1 MTMEKPKKARHA
13 TIIAFNGDNKTKF
26 PQCRVKINSKTQTVA
41 VVIFFAFIL
50 VSCIGQSNSGENK
63 SNTGLGGLFSIKEEP
78 KIVRAFDPNMNGME
92 MLSIE
97 QQPGWTLLAG
107 TDWVG
112 VSNYTNCLKGVN
124 EKMNAMFYSEGGRSY
139 IQNQYNQS
147 GTADGKAVYLNYM
160 SATEY
165 LDYVFHRQFPNLNNA
180 KRTMLKTVDQ
190 FSEEERNQLEE
201 KRILNYNNMVQSIS
215 QLPNAQMFKIQGQYV
230 DRSVAEYKWVDEK
243 GDSIVHKMDVIVHAT
258 VEDILNPYAS
268 TTRMILWSQ
277 EVIYTSTSPV
287 KNSEK
292 INKDIEKMLSTITF
306 NQQYFAACNNII
318 QQGIERNQ
326 YHVRRIQNE
335 MAVAEMRH
343 QQKLADMN
351 RETQEYISN
360 VRREVFANREASRE
374 RVSQGW
380 RDAIVGVDRFVG
392 TDGNVVEVPVSAGHN
407 VWQSADGG
415 TIYSSDSYL
424 FNPITTLPD
433 KDGIDREFRQLQL
446 LK

>member
-1 MTMEKPKKARHA
+1 MKKTKKTRHA
-13 TIIAFNGDNKTKF
+13 TIFAFSRKSTTNFQK
-26 PQCRVKINSKTQTVA
+26 CRVKINFKTQTVA
-41 VVIFFAFIL
+41 AAIIFIFIF

-78 KIVRAFDPNMNGME
+78 KVVRASDPNMSGME
-92 MLSIE
+92 MLSLE
-97 QQPGWTLLAG
+97 QQPGWAILAG

-112 VSNYTNCLKGVN
+112 VSNYTNCIKGVN
-124 EKMNAMFYSEGGRSY
+124 EKMNAMFYIENARSY
-139 IQNQYNQS
+139 IQNQFNQS
-147 GTADGKAVYLNYM
+147 GTTDGKAVYLNYL

-165 LDYVFHRQFPNLNNA
+165 LDYVFRRQFPNLNNA

-190 FSEEERNQLEE
+190 FTVEERQKLEDS
-201 KRILNYNNMVQSIS
+201 RIKNYNAMAAFI
-215 QLPNAQMFKIQGQYV
+215 AQMPNGNNFRIQGQYV
-230 DRSVAEYKWVDEK
+230 DRSAAEYKWVDEK
-243 GDSIVHKMDVIVHAT
+243 GDSIVHSMDVIIHAT
-258 VEDILNPYAS
+258 VEDILSPYAS
-268 TTRMILWSQ
+268 PTRMIIWNH
-277 EVIYTSTSPV
+277 EVIYISTCPV
-287 KNSEK
+287 KYAEK

-306 NQQYFAACNNII
+306 NQQYFAACNDII
-318 QQGIERNQ
+318 KQGIERNA

-335 MAVAEMRH
+335 MAIAEVRH

-360 VRREVFANREASRE
+360 VRREVYANREASRE

-415 TIYSSDSYL
+415 TIYSSDSYV
-424 FNPITTLPD
+424 FSPITTLQD

>member
-1 MTMEKPKKARHA
+1 MTMEKPKKERHA
-13 TIIAFNGDNKTKF
+13 TIIVFNGENKTKL
-26 PQCRVKINSKTQTVA
+26 PLCRVINNLMTQYVATVI
-41 VVIFFAFIL
+41 IFTFIL
-50 VSCIGQSNSGENK
+50 TSCIGQSNSGENK

-78 KIVRAFDPNMNGME
+78 KIVRAYDPNMNGME

-107 TDWVG
+107 TEWVG

-147 GTADGKAVYLNYM
+147 GTTDGKAVYLNYM

-165 LDYVFHRQFPNLNNA
+165 LDFVFRRQFPNLTNA

-190 FSEEERNQLEE
+190 FTDEERQKLEDS
-201 KRILNYNNMVQSIS
+201 RIKNYNAMAAFIS
-215 QLPNAQMFKIQGQYV
+215 QMPNGNNFRIQGQYV
-230 DRSVAEYKWVDEK
+230 DRSAAEYKWVDEK
-243 GDSIVHKMDVIVHAT
+243 GDSIVHSMDVIIHAT
-258 VEDILNPYAS
+258 VEDILSPYAS
-268 TTRMILWSQ
+268 ATRMIIWNH
-277 EVIYTSTSPV
+277 EVIYISTCPV
-287 KNSEK
+287 KNAEK
-292 INKDIEKMLSTITF
+292 TNKDIEKMLSTITF

-318 QQGIERNQ
+318 KQGIERNQ
-326 YHVRRIQNE
+326 YHIRRIQNE

-407 VWQSADGG
+407 VWQSAEGG
-415 TIYSSDSYL
+415 TIYSSDSYV
-424 FNPITTLPD
+424 FSPIANLPD
-433 KDGIDREFRQLQL
+433 KDGIVREFKQLQL